1 MRKILIGLIVVFLF
15 GMLIFTARAAQQENA
30 SVDKS
35 NRKQILSYQIR
46 DLRHNIRVIIRD
58 KHFDYPDRFR
68 SLKGL
73 WRQIADWIGKTKLTK
88 RKIDDRF
95 WPKIFRGL
103 GLASLIALPF
113 LLVYFIPEMFVHS
126 GALKRSGEIDHQ
138 KSTGKFAHD
147 LKYQAQV
154 LAEKG
159 QLKEAVR
166 LLYLTGLEFLQRNRI
181 LPDSSLR
188 LSDKTNLQIA
198 CRLFGPNHPGYRAF
212 SELVLVFQEKW
223 FGLRNC
229 QIEDYHR
236 LIEDLKII
244 ESTMGNPHVEK

>member
-1 MRKILIGLIVVFLF
+1 MRKILIGLVLAFWF
-15 GMLIFTARAAQQENA
+15 GMLIFTAQAVQQETA
-30 SVDKS
+30 SIDK
-35 NRKQILSYQIR
+35 RDQTLSYQIR
-46 DLRHNIRVIIRD
+46 DLRYNIRVIIRD

-73 WRQIADWIGKTKLTK
+73 WRQIADWISKNKSAK
-88 RKIDDRF
+88 RKTDERF
-95 WPKIFRGL
+95 WPKIFRVL
-103 GLASLIALPF
+103 GLASLITLPF
-113 LLVYFIPEMFVHS
+113 LLVYIIPKMFIHS
-126 GALKRSGEIDHQ
+126 GTLKRSGEIDHQ
-138 KSTGKFAHD
+138 RSTGKSAND

-223 FGLRNC
+223 FGLRTC
-229 QIEDYHR
+229 RIEEYYR
-236 LIEDLKII
+236 LIGDLKII